1 MATFGPQIIMP
12 KRREPACK
20 FIETQARI
28 LSVQGNT
35 QCWKPTYSEALKK
48 RNIIMIV
55 FCSIL
60 WQVRRYRWLQFPI
73 DRVRFRH
80 FFSVFLVKLT
90 WLYFHWSNSMN
101 KLLLQIII
109 LHLPKSEQK
118 FAYLIRAKSARNNNI
133 HHVNMDGC

>member
-55 FCSIL
+55 FYSIS

-73 DRVRFRH
+73 DRVRFRQ

-101 KLLLQIII
+101 KL
-109 LHLPKSEQK
+109 KSLWNLCSFDSK
-118 FAYLIRAKSARNNNI
+118 FAYLIGPKSAGNNNI

>member
-80 FFSVFLVKLT
+80 FFLSFLGEVDMT
-90 WLYFHWSNSMN
+90 
-101 KLLLQIII
+101 LLSLFKFLWINYQFD
-109 LHLPKSEQK
+109 SK
-118 FAYLIRAKSARNNNI
+118 FAYLLGPKSARNNNI

>member
-1 MATFGPQIIMP
+1 MATFGPQINMP

-101 KLLLQIII
+101 KLFLQTNYSPSRKN
-109 LHLPKSEQK
+109 LHIWSEQNPSET
-118 FAYLIRAKSARNNNI
+118 ITST
-133 HHVNMDGC
+133 M

>member
-101 KLLLQIII
+101 KLKVCEIYAVLIQN
-109 LHLPKSEQK
+109 LH
-118 FAYLIRAKSARNNNI
+118 IWSAQNRPETI
-133 HHVNMDGC
+133 TSTM